1 MTMTSKTTDPY
12 YGLPPMPVTEITLE
26 QEFKLKR
33 MADLLLKCP
42 PKQMIELFLDLQKT
56 NFILT
61 NNISQLLNE
70 WPIILPLTTPEAQS
84 NAGTTSEIKD

>member
-1 MTMTSKTTDPY
+1 MTSRLKDPY

-33 MADLLLKCP
+33 MADLLQKCP
-42 PKQMIELFLDLQKT
+42 PEEMIKLFLDLQKT

-61 NNISQLLNE
+61 NNISQLLIE
-70 WPIILPLTTPEAQS
+70 WPIIPPLTTPEDPL
-84 NAGTTSEIKD
+84 NAGMQSEIGN

>member
-1 MTMTSKTTDPY
+1 MTSNTTDPF

-33 MADLLLKCP
+33 MEDLLQKCP
-42 PKQMIELFLDLQKT
+42 PQQMIELFLDLQKT

-61 NNISQLLNE
+61 NNISQLLLE
-70 WPIILPLTTPEAQS
+70 WPTILPLTTQEDPS
-84 NAGTTSEIKD
+84 KSGTT

>member
-1 MTMTSKTTDPY
+1 MTSQPIDLF

-33 MADLLLKCP
+33 MEDLLQHCP

-61 NNISQLLNE
+61 NNISQLLIE
-70 WPIILPLTTPEAQS
+70 WPTILPLTTPEDPL
-84 NAGTTSEIKD
+84 NAGTQSETGN

>member
-1 MTMTSKTTDPY
+1 MTSKTTDPF

-33 MADLLLKCP
+33 MADLLEKCP

-61 NNISQLLNE
+61 NNISQLLLE
-70 WPIILPLTTPEAQS
+70 WPTFHPLTTPEDPL
-84 NAGTTSEIKD
+84 NAGMQSEIGN

>member
-1 MTMTSKTTDPY
+1 MTSQPIDLF

-33 MADLLLKCP
+33 MEDLLQKCP

-61 NNISQLLNE
+61 NNISQLLIE
-70 WPIILPLTTPEAQS
+70 WPTIHPLTTPEDQS
-84 NAGTTSEIKD
+84 NAGMQSETGN

>member
-1 MTMTSKTTDPY
+1 MTSKRTDPS

-33 MADLLLKCP
+33 MEELLKRCP
-42 PKQMIELFLDLQKT
+42 PDQMIELFLQLQRT

-61 NNISQLLNE
+61 NNVGQLLAQ
-70 WPIILPLTTPEAQS
+70 WRISPLLTTPEDQL
-84 NAGTTSEIKD
+84 NAGTQSETGN

>member
-1 MTMTSKTTDPY
+1 MTMTQNILNPS

-33 MADLLLKCP
+33 MEDLLKKCP
-42 PKQMIELFLDLQKT
+42 PAQMIELFLDLQKI

-61 NNISQLLNE
+61 NNISQLLAQWN
-70 WPIILPLTTPEAQS
+70 LPVTTPEDQ
-84 NAGTTSEIKD
+84 

>member
-1 MTMTSKTTDPY
+1 
-12 YGLPPMPVTEITLE
+12 MPVTEITLE

-33 MADLLLKCP
+33 MEDLLQKCP

-61 NNISQLLNE
+61 NNISQLLIE
-70 WPIILPLTTPEAQS
+70 WPTIHPLTTPEDPS
-84 NAGTTSEIKD
+84 NAGMQSETGN